1 MQRWEKKSVDQGS
14 IMTYKAICDNCNG
27 NGYINITNGKGV
39 TEPKQCWICNS
50 EGEITYDETKVVPFN
65 THRDSTCPH
74 N

>member
-1 MQRWEKKSVDQGS
+1 MQQWVKKSVDRGS

>member
-1 MQRWEKKSVDQGS
+1 MKDLIVPTKQTR
-14 IMTYKAICDNCNG
+14 TCDNCHG
-27 NGYINITNGKGV
+27 NGFLNVVDNQNLTQV
-39 TEPKQCWICNS
+39 KQCWICNS

>member
-1 MQRWEKKSVDQGS
+1 MQQWVKKSVDLGS

-27 NGYINITNGKGV
+27 NGYINITNGKGI

>member
-1 MQRWEKKSVDQGS
+1 MQQWEKKAVDQGS

-27 NGYINITNGKGV
+27 NGYINITNSKGI
-39 TEPKQCWICNS
+39 TDPKQWWICNS

>member
-1 MQRWEKKSVDQGS
+1 MS
-14 IMTYKAICDNCNG
+14 IKDLIVPTKRTRICDNCHG
-27 NGYINITNGKGV
+27 NGFLNVVDNQNLTQV
-39 TEPKQCWICNS
+39 KQCWICNS

>member
-1 MQRWEKKSVDQGS
+1 MQPWVKKAVDRGS

-39 TEPKQCWICNS
+39 TDPKQCWICNS

>member
-1 MQRWEKKSVDQGS
+1 MKDLMLPIKR
-14 IMTYKAICDNCNG
+14 TRICDNCHG
-27 NGYINITNGKGV
+27 NGFLNVVDNQNLTQV
-39 TEPKQCWICNS
+39 KQCWVCES

>member
-1 MQRWEKKSVDQGS
+1 MQQWVKKAVDRGS

-27 NGYINITNGKGV
+27 NGYINITNSKGI
-39 TEPKQCWICNS
+39 TDPKQCWICNS

>member
-1 MQRWEKKSVDQGS
+1 MQPWVKKAVDRGS

-27 NGYINITNGKGV
+27 NGYINITNSKGI
-39 TEPKQCWICNS
+39 TDPKQCWICNS

>member
-1 MQRWEKKSVDQGS
+1 MKDLIVPTKQTR
-14 IMTYKAICDNCNG
+14 TCDNCHG
-27 NGYINITNGKGV
+27 NGYLNVIDNQNLTQV
-39 TEPKQCWICNS
+39 KQCWICNS